1 MNSPLGD
8 LIRGLNPSLPPVGLM
23 TYVVGE
29 QSREVGFVALD
40 IQGIGKPTFL
50 TEEEVVAAGAPVVYA
65 GIRSKFP
72 QQTKAERDAA
82 MSAVAEMGSADAP
95 WANAEAEDEDYDCD
109 ECDCED
115 YDCDGCDCEDCAGVI
130 EVND

>member
-50 TEEEVVAAGAPVVYA
+50 MLFDASRLSWRGAGRDVFRRDALNGPLQELVTRMAGAPC
-65 GIRSKFP
+65 
-72 QQTKAERDAA
+72 QDLAA
-82 MSAVAEMGSADAP
+82 TASVIAFAALTWPADFQ
-95 WANAEAEDEDYDCD
+95 
-109 ECDCED
+109 
-115 YDCDGCDCEDCAGVI
+115 
-130 EVND
+130 